1 MNEMIEAILTLSVLT
16 IVGLGFAILWLDG
29 QENKRK

>member
-1 MNEMIEAILTLSVLT
+1 MIEAILTLSVLAV
-16 IVGLGFAILWLDG
+16 VGLGFLILWLDG